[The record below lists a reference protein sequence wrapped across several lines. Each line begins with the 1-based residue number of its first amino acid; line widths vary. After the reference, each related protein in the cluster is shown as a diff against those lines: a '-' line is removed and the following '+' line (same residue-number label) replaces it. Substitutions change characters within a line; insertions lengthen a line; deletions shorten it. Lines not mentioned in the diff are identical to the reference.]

1 MVFLKYM
8 FFFIYYD
15 WFTKSINNVIIDTFG
30 NWSESNKKYF
40 WFLVDLNSL
49 NVDYIY
55 GEWLLV
61 RM

>member
-1 MVFLKYM
+1 MMM

-30 NWSESNKKYF
+30 KWSESNKKYF

>member
-1 MVFLKYM
+1 M